1 MLKKIAPLISP
12 ELIKI
17 LMEMGHTDEIVICD
31 GNMPAC
37 TLGKRVVRLDGHN
50 VPEILKAI
58 LELMPLDPT
67 VEQPAAICRWDGP
80 DAPIWDEYAKII
92 SESEEADKFQH
103 GLKMLPPAEFNAAV
117 ANAYCLITTSEKAL
131 AANIILIK
139 NPNDNTLLAIEDD
152 NFTPQKVDYVPTYI
166 PEPKIINDTNLTNKT
181 DWMNNANITNI
192 LNKTKG
198 NLSNL
203 WNEYSHW

>member
-67 VEQPAAICRWDGP
+67 VEQPAA
-80 DAPIWDEYAKII
+80 
-92 SESEEADKFQH
+92 
-103 GLKMLPPAEFNAAV
+103 M
-117 ANAYCLITTSEKAL
+117 AL
-131 AANIILIK
+131 
-139 NPNDNTLLAIEDD
+139 TLRFGTNMQRSSVRVKRLTNSSMASKCFPLR
-152 NFTPQKVDYVPTYI
+152 NSTPQLRTPI
-166 PEPKIINDTNLTNKT
+166 
-181 DWMNNANITNI
+181 A
-192 LNKTKG
+192 
-198 NLSNL
+198 
-203 WNEYSHW
+203 

>member
-50 VPEILKAI
+50 VPEILKAL

-131 AANIILIK
+131 AANIILR
-139 NPNDNTLLAIEDD
+139 
-152 NFTPQKVDYVPTYI
+152 
-166 PEPKIINDTNLTNKT
+166 
-181 DWMNNANITNI
+181 
-192 LNKTKG
+192 KG
-198 NLSNL
+198 LM
-203 WNEYSHW
+203 